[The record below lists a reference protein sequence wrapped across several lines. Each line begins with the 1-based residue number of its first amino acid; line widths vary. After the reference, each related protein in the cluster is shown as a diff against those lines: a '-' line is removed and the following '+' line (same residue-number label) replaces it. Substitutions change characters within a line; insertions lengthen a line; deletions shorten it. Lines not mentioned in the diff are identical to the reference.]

1 MLQKIRDKSSGWI
14 AKLVL
19 FLVILVMALFGLE
32 QYLAPKVENYAA
44 KVVSP
49 GKLLGF
55 GEQSVEVSVDE
66 FRQRFDQVRQ
76 QERARQ
82 GEAFD
87 AAAFESPQNKRR
99 ILDQLVDEAVMQLG
113 AERAGVRI
121 SDAMVREAIL
131 SIDAFKVDGKFDA
144 ARYQLALQQQGYT
157 TAGFEALVRRDLL
170 TRFMVSEYIAGGLAG
185 EAEAEALIALQE
197 EKRDLNYVEIPLPAL
212 DPNATDAELAA
223 WYNSHKSDYRT
234 PETATIEY
242 VELDGSAAAA
252 DIAVDET
259 VLSQRYEER
268 KAQFGTPEQRVG
280 SHILVAVPQGAS
292 AAADAAAKAKAQTL
306 AKQAQAL
313 PNRFA
318 ELAKASDDI
327 ATSASG
333 GDLGPIEKG
342 IYGDAFDKAFFALKP
357 GQVSEPVRLPD
368 GWHVL
373 YYRELIA
380 GTVKPFEDVRAEIE
394 AAYLESER
402 ERAFNELAGKMVNAV
417 SENAT
422 SLEPA
427 AKAVGKTVLRS
438 QPFTRTGGD
447 GIAALE
453 PVRKAAFAEEVLTE
467 RRVSDLVEIAPN
479 QVVLLRVVE
488 HKPEAVLPLAE
499 VKDAVRQAFVR
510 DRAMKAAE
518 AQAKALLARL
528 NKGETLAVI
537 AASLSRPVVPAL
549 GVGRQPPVP
558 QLAPVVKEAF
568 RLARP
573 VDGKPGGGGIVL
585 TPGGGYLLM
594 QLVAVNRPDTA
605 QLDPALK
612 ASAARNLGQLRGDQ
626 QALEYVKRLRKDFQI
641 KIAEDRL

>member
-32 QYLAPKVENYAA
+32 QYLAPKVESYAA

-49 GKLLGF
+49 GKFLGF
-55 GEQSVEVSVDE
+55 GEKSVEVSVDE
-66 FRQRFDQVRQ
+66 FRRRFDQVRQ

-87 AAAFESPQNKRR
+87 AAAFESAENKRR

-113 AERAGVRI
+113 AERAGVRV

-131 SIDAFKVDGKFDA
+131 SIDAFKVEGKFDA

-170 TRFMVSEYIAGGLAG
+170 TRFVASEYIAGGLAG
-185 EAEAEALIALQE
+185 ESEAAALIALQE

-223 WYNSHKSDYRT
+223 WYESHKSDYRT

-252 DIAVDET
+252 DVAVDDA
-259 VLSQRYEER
+259 VLRQRYEER

-306 AKQAQAL
+306 AKQAQAA

-438 QPFTRTGGD
+438 QPFTRTGGE
-447 GIAALE
+447 GIAALD
-453 PVRKAAFAEEVLTE
+453 PVRKAAFAEDVLTE
-467 RRVSDLVEIAPN
+467 RRVSDLVEIGPN

-528 NKGETLAVI
+528 NKGESLAAI

-549 GVGRQPPVP
+549 GAGRQAPVP

-573 VDGKPGGGGIVL
+573 ADGKPGGGGIVL
-585 TPGGGYLLM
+585 TPNGGYLLM
-594 QLVAVNRPDTA
+594 QLVTVNRPDTA

-612 ASAARNLGQLRGDQ
+612 AAAARNLGQLRGDQ
-626 QALEYVKRLRKDFQI
+626 QALEYVKRLRKDFQV